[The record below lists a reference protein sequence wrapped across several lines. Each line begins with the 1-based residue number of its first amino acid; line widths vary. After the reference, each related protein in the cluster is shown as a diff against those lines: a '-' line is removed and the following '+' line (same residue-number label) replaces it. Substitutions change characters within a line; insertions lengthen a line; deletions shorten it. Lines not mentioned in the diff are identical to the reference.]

1 MFFPPFNFYLTS
13 KYIDSKYTYFMKKS
27 ISTFLKH
34 PTKDNANR
42 SANPPVTRASTILF
56 NSMQELYDHEK
67 KIKANKKISYY
78 SYGRY
83 GSTTTIELENILKE
97 LEQAH
102 HVFLTGTGFGGVAL
116 AIMSVC
122 RPGDEILVSDNV
134 YGPTKEISE
143 ELVKE
148 FNINAIFYDPDNFN
162 DLKEK
167 ISKKTKLIVVENP
180 GSNTFEFQDLSKIV
194 NLAKKKNILT
204 FLDNTWGTPLYLKPL
219 KIGFD
224 MSFVSATKYYSGH
237 SDAMGGSLAVNQK
250 VFKRV
255 MFFYKLSGYRMS
267 ADEAY
272 LIIRGLRTLDVRLK
286 KHTEN
291 TKTVINFLKKQKKI
305 KEILYPYKPSSR
317 NYKLWKKYYSG
328 SNGLFSIVIKSK
340 NKPSVFK
347 FVNSLELFGIGY
359 SWGGFESLVIYQDL
373 RDDTKYTKT
382 RKYFRFDKDEHIV
395 RLHIGLEDPKDLIND
410 LKKSLRY
417 IK

>member
-1 MFFPPFNFYLTS
+1 
-13 KYIDSKYTYFMKKS
+13 MKKS
-27 ISTFLKH
+27 IRTFLKH
-34 PTKDNANR
+34 PTKDSSNR
-42 SANPPVTRASTILF
+42 SANPAVIRASTILF
-56 NSMQELYDHEK
+56 NTMQELYNHEK
-67 KIKANKKISYY
+67 KIKKHQRVSHY

-83 GSTTTIELENILKE
+83 GSSTTIELENMLKE
-97 LEQAH
+97 LEQAF

-116 AIMSVC
+116 AIMSLC

-143 ELVKE
+143 KLLSE
-148 FNINAIFYDPDNFN
+148 FNVKAKFYNPDTFE
-162 DLKEK
+162 DLKNK
-167 ISKKTKLIVVENP
+167 VSKKTKMILVENP

-194 NLAKKKNILT
+194 NLAKKKKIFT

-219 KIGFD
+219 KLGFD
-224 MSFVSATKYYSGH
+224 MSFSSATKYFSGH
-237 SDAMGGSLAVNQK
+237 SDAMGGSLAVSKK
-250 VFKRV
+250 VYKQV

-272 LIIRGLRTLDVRLK
+272 LIIRGLRTLDTRLNQ
-286 KHTEN
+286 HYEN
-291 TKTVINFLKKQKKI
+291 TKQVINFLKGQKKI
-305 KEILYPYKPSSR
+305 KEILYPYKPSSK

-328 SNGLFSIVIKSK
+328 ATGLLSIVIKSK
-340 NKPSVFK
+340 KKSSVIK

-359 SWGGFESLVIYQDL
+359 SWGGFESLAILQEL
-373 RDDTKYTKT
+373 RSNKKDEYIQE
-382 RKYFRFDKDEHIV
+382 RNYFRFKKNEHIV

>member
-1 MFFPPFNFYLTS
+1 
-13 KYIDSKYTYFMKKS
+13 MKKS

-34 PTKDNANR
+34 PTKDNINR
-42 SANPPVTRASTILF
+42 SANPPVSRASTILF
-56 NSMQELYDHEK
+56 NSMQELNQHEK

-83 GSTTTIELENILKE
+83 GSSTTIELENMLKE
-97 LEQAH
+97 LEQAY

-143 ELVKE
+143 ELIKE
-148 FNINAIFYDPDNFN
+148 FNINANFYNPDNFD
-162 DLKEK
+162 DLKKK
-167 ISKKTKLIVVENP
+167 IAKKTKMILVENP
-180 GSNTFEFQDLSKIV
+180 GSNTFEFQDLSKIIKI
-194 NLAKKKNILT
+194 AKKKKILT

-219 KIGFD
+219 KLGFD
-224 MSFVSATKYYSGH
+224 MSFTSATKYFSGH
-237 SDAMGGSLAVNQK
+237 TDAMGGSLAVNKK
-250 VFKRV
+250 VFKKV

-286 KHTEN
+286 KHYEN
-291 TKTVINFLKKQKKI
+291 TMIIINFLKKQKKI
-305 KEILYPYKPSSR
+305 KEILYPYKQSSK
-317 NYKLWKKYYSG
+317 NYKLWKKYYTG
-328 SNGLFSIVIKSK
+328 ANGLFSIVIKSK
-340 NKPSVFK
+340 KKSSVIR

-359 SWGGFESLVIYQDL
+359 SWGGFESLILFQDL
-373 RDDTKYTKT
+373 RGDTKYTKT
-382 RKYFRFDKDEHIV
+382 RKYFRFGNDEHIV
-395 RLHIGLEDPKDLIND
+395 RLHIGLEDPQDLIQD

>member
-1 MFFPPFNFYLTS
+1 
-13 KYIDSKYTYFMKKS
+13 MKKS

-56 NSMQELYDHEK
+56 NSMQELHQHEK
-67 KIKANKKISYY
+67 KIAANKKISYY

-83 GSTTTIELENILKE
+83 GSSTTIELENMIKE
-97 LEQAH
+97 LEQAY

-116 AIMSVC
+116 ALMSVC

-143 ELVKE
+143 DLLKE
-148 FNINAIFYDPDNFN
+148 FEINAIFYDPESFD
-162 DLKEK
+162 DLKNK
-167 ISKKTKLIVVENP
+167 VTKKTRIIVVENP
-180 GSNTFEFQDLSKIV
+180 GSITFEFQDLSKIV
-194 NLAKKKNILT
+194 SLAKKKNILT

-224 MSFVSATKYYSGH
+224 MSFTSATKYFSGH
-237 SDAMGGSLAVNQK
+237 SDAMGGSLAVNKK
-250 VFKRV
+250 VFKKV

-272 LIIRGLRTLDVRLK
+272 LIIRGLRTLDIRLK
-286 KHTEN
+286 QHYEN
-291 TKTVINFLKKQKKI
+291 TKKVINFLKKQKKI
-305 KEILYPYKPSSR
+305 KEILYPHNPSSK

-328 SNGLFSIVIKSK
+328 ANGLMSIVIKSK
-340 NKPSVFK
+340 KKSSVIK
-347 FVNSLELFGIGY
+347 FINSLELFGIGY
-359 SWGGFESLVIYQDL
+359 SWGGFESLVILQEL
-373 RDDTKYTKT
+373 RGTSKYTKK
-382 RKYFRFDKDEHIV
+382 RRYFRFGKDEHVV
-395 RLHIGLEDPKDLIND
+395 RLHIGLEDPKDLIED
-410 LKKSLRY
+410 LKKSLKY